1 MNKFK
6 RVEKFMQ
13 QKNIN
18 QILITDSFDIFY
30 LTGQLIDSGER
41 FFGMYLNCNG
51 TKKILVNEL
60 FKLKNIDDVEIF
72 YYTDFD
78 DPIKILANMLENE
91 SLLVDKNFPARF
103 LLPLMNF
110 CNVKYF
116 VSDILEYVRLIK
128 DTDEIN
134 LMRHSSYLSDHAMNL
149 LVASIY
155 EGQSELELVKIL
167 KNIKKKLKL
176 DAFSFE
182 PIIAF
187 GKNAAEP
194 HHVPNGTKLKPGD
207 CIVIDIGFVKDNYCS
222 DMTRT
227 FFFRHA
233 TDFDKKIYD
242 IVLQA
247 NLAAMNKVKPGVK
260 FCDIDLAAR
269 NFIKDNGYE
278 KNFIHTTGHS
288 IGLQCH
294 EFGTVS
300 FRNHDTIKPGM
311 IFSIE
316 PGIYLKNKMGV
327 RIEDLVLVTNNGYEL
342 LNNYPKNLLII

>member
-1 MNKFK
+1 MNKFE

-13 QKNIN
+13 QKNIK
-18 QILITDSFDIFY
+18 QIIITDPFDIFY
-30 LTGQLIDSGER
+30 LTGQLIDPGER

-51 TKKILVNEL
+51 TKKVLVNEL
-60 FKLKNIDDVEIF
+60 FKLKDIDDVEIF
-72 YYTDFD
+72 YYTDSD
-78 DPIKILANMLENE
+78 DPIKILASMLKNE

-110 CNVKYF
+110 CDVKYF
-116 VSDILEYVRLIK
+116 VSDVLEYVRLIK
-128 DTDEIN
+128 DTDEIE
-134 LMRHSSYLSDHAMNL
+134 LMRRSSYLSDHAMNL
-149 LVASIY
+149 LVANIC
-155 EGQSELELVKIL
+155 EGQSELELVEIL
-167 KNIKKKLKL
+167 KDIKKKLEL

-187 GKNAAEP
+187 GGNAAEP
-194 HHVPNGTKLKPGD
+194 HHIPNETKLKPGD

-227 FFFRHA
+227 FFYRYA

-242 IVLQA
+242 VVLQA
-247 NLAAMNKVKPGVK
+247 NLAAINKVKPGAK

-316 PGIYLKNKMGV
+316 PGIYLKNKIGV
-327 RIEDLVLVTNNGYEL
+327 RIEDLILVTDNGYEI
-342 LNNYPKNLLII
+342 LNNYPKKLRII

>member
-1 MNKFK
+1 MKKFE
-6 RVEKFMQ
+6 RVKKFML

-18 QILITDSFDIFY
+18 QIIITDPFDIFY
-30 LTGQLIDSGER
+30 LTGQLINPGER

-51 TKKILVNEL
+51 IKKILVNEL
-60 FKLKNIDDVEIF
+60 FTLKDIDDIEIF
-72 YYTDFD
+72 YYSDSD
-78 DPIKILANMLENE
+78 DPIKILANMLKNE
-91 SLLVDKNFPARF
+91 SILVDKNFPARF

-110 CNVKYF
+110 CNIKYF
-116 VSDILEYVRLIK
+116 VSNVLEYVRLIK
-128 DTDEIN
+128 DMDEIK
-134 LMRHSSYLSDHAMNL
+134 LMQRSSYLTDYVMNL
-149 LVASIY
+149 LVENIY
-155 EGQSELELVKIL
+155 EGQSELELVEIL
-167 KNIKKKLKL
+167 KDIKKKLEF

-187 GKNAAEP
+187 GGNAAEP
-194 HHVPNGTKLKPGD
+194 HHIPNETKLKLGD

-227 FFFRHA
+227 FFYRYV

-247 NLAAMNKVKPGVK
+247 NLMAIDKIKPGVR

-269 NFIKDNGYE
+269 NFIKDNGYGG
-278 KNFIHTTGHS
+278 NFIHTTGHS

-300 FRNHDTIKPGM
+300 FRNYDTIKPGM

-316 PGIYLKNKMGV
+316 PGIYLKNKIGV
-327 RIEDLVLVTNNGYEL
+327 RIEDLILVTDNGYEL
-342 LNNYPKNLLII
+342 LNNYPKNLRII

>member
-1 MNKFK
+1 MNKFE

-13 QKNIN
+13 QKNIK
-18 QILITDSFDIFY
+18 QIIITDPFDIFY
-30 LTGQLIDSGER
+30 LTGQLIDPGER

-51 TKKILVNEL
+51 TKKVLVNEL
-60 FKLKNIDDVEIF
+60 FKLKDIDDVEIF
-72 YYTDFD
+72 YYTDSD
-78 DPIKILANMLENE
+78 DPIKILASMLKNE

-110 CNVKYF
+110 CDVKYF
-116 VSDILEYVRLIK
+116 VSDVLEYVRLIK
-128 DTDEIN
+128 DTDEIE
-134 LMRHSSYLSDHAMNL
+134 LMRRSSYLSDHAMNL
-149 LVASIY
+149 LVANIC
-155 EGQSELELVKIL
+155 EGQSELELVEIL
-167 KNIKKKLKL
+167 KDIKKKLEL

-187 GKNAAEP
+187 GGNAAEP
-194 HHVPNGTKLKPGD
+194 HHIPNETKLKPGD

-227 FFFRHA
+227 FFYRYA

-247 NLAAMNKVKPGVK
+247 NLAAINKVKPGAK

-316 PGIYLKNKMGV
+316 PGIYLKNKIGV
-327 RIEDLVLVTNNGYEL
+327 RIEDLILVTDNGYEI
-342 LNNYPKNLLII
+342 LNNYPKKLRII